1 MAGASFACLPRPPD
15 LLLDTFRQTSPSP
28 TAQLALGGAEVGD
41 RVAEVIR
48 VALIKRRPGHPRA
61 LAETDVM
68 QARNLVGAVLSIRN
82 ATDETGVNKS
92 ALGRALQG
100 YGAVGGTNLDQSNA
114 LSDETH
120 HRRAHENWIR
130 ATGNDFEVS
139 VADCRARRTVKPRV

>member
-82 ATDETGVNKS
+82 AADETGVSKS

-100 YGAVGGTNLDQSNA
+100 YGAV
-114 LSDETH
+114 
-120 HRRAHENWIR
+120 
-130 ATGNDFEVS
+130 
-139 VADCRARRTVKPRV
+139 